1 MSHEGIQGS
10 YFLPGPKTTHGRK
23 GLLMTAILK
32 IVEMLRLI
40 DSTTTYIAWFTI
52 GWILVPMFFA
62 VIKKTENKVVSKI
75 LMFFPMVHFIVFYII
90 NYTKGDMMKGIGRYG
105 IYFVVTLIYCLGAI
119 TLARGKKIVRTLIA
133 NGVLSVLLVCV
144 SIAIILIDG
153 MSFHFANLS
162 RMSYSDSMA
171 ALIDEVEENYI
182 LRGYKGVD
190 FDELRAVYIPM
201 AEEAEKNNDEVAFAN
216 AVANFC
222 YEFHDGHFYIRI
234 TGEDIKDDA
243 LNCIAG
249 NDYGF
254 SMLRLDSGEVIA
266 ILTEEGSEASAK
278 GIHNGTVIT
287 AWDGVEINEAIGN
300 VRCISSGGAIRA
312 YPIASNE
319 EVAKPIF
326 LAGQGGDTVNVTFID
341 DNGKE
346 QTITVSCIGGYFDRL
361 NEATWPLT
369 HKRCEEFGYATMLD
383 DHCGYICIPR
393 ESYDAVLDCSASLN
407 DDYPEVRELLISRIE
422 GLKAQG
428 MERLIIDL
436 RDNDGGLD
444 CINEEVAA
452 LFADRETKIYAGF
465 YDDASGK
472 FVKSKYWEWKVNH
485 DGRYSDIPVVVLVN
499 AGCASSGDVLAH
511 HLSQYPNVT
520 IMGFTTT
527 WGSGQAMGG
536 ECLMS
541 GGHIAV
547 RYPVIA
553 TLDSDC
559 NVLIDAGADR
569 VTSIPLDVKIPL
581 DYAAVTAMYERG
593 EDYELAYAVDYLNV
607 NGVAS

>member
-1 MSHEGIQGS
+1 MKYIEFGKNHVNLSSI
-10 YFLPGPKTTHGRK
+10 
-23 GLLMTAILK
+23 ILGMMRISSLSAK
-32 IVEMLRLI
+32 EVERLI
-40 DSTTTYIAWFTI
+40 DTA
-52 GWILVPMFFA
+52 
-62 VIKKTENKVVSKI
+62 
-75 LMFFPMVHFIVFYII
+75 
-90 NYTKGDMMKGIGRYG
+90 
-105 IYFVVTLIYCLGAI
+105 
-119 TLARGKKIVRTLIA
+119 
-133 NGVLSVLLVCV
+133 
-144 SIAIILIDG
+144 
-153 MSFHFANLS
+153 
-162 RMSYSDSMA
+162 
-171 ALIDEVEENYI
+171 
-182 LRGYKGVD
+182 
-190 FDELRAVYIPM
+190 
-201 AEEAEKNNDEVAFAN
+201 
-216 AVANFC
+216 
-222 YEFHDGHFYIRI
+222 
-234 TGEDIKDDA
+234 
-243 LNCIAG
+243 
-249 NDYGF
+249 
-254 SMLRLDSGEVIA
+254 LDSGINAFDLADCYADGLCERIVGKVLASRPDLRDRMWIQSKCGIRRDNGLKYFDFSGEHITEA
-266 ILTEEGSEASAK
+266 IDGILTRLNIDHIDSLLLHRPDALMEPY
-278 GIHNGTVIT
+278 
-287 AWDGVEINEAIGN
+287 EINEAIGN
-300 VRCISSGGAIRA
+300 VRCVSSGGAIRA

-369 HKRCEEFGYATMLD
+369 HKRYEEFGYATMLD

-428 MERLIIDL
+428 MERLVIDL

-499 AGCASSGDVLAH
+499 AGCASSGDVLAY

-520 IMGFTTT
+520 MMGLTTT